1 MGYPHLWKPPIW
13 HFKSHIFRYAW
24 MKCSLS
30 SAFLWAGSM
39 LDRWLGLVLREMR
52 PMLFFLRRIPEYPSK
67 ATTKVT
73 GHYEEELL
81 FSDLFSIWLM
91 VQNSEYWTCEIPLV
105 PHDIP
110 KIITFFEW
118 SPPWHTIYI
127 YIYIF
132 WHSIWHSFWHILWH
146 NPTFYL
152 ILFFLAYVSA
162 ISSDILSVILSGI
175 SSEILSGQGPAG
187 PTLILSLLFGSG
199 GDDCDHKLAV
209 EVWRRRRR
217 RRRTARTAD
226 LKYPKIKQS
235 LTWQV
240 GPVGKK
246 KMVAMSA
253 VEVKLVNVSSQK
265 PSVHDHDPFPESRD
279 AENGEDVEL
288 DELMVRVPSGS
299 VARRRS
305 W

>member
-127 YIYIF
+127 Y
-132 WHSIWHSFWHILWH
+132 
-146 NPTFYL
+146 
-152 ILFFLAYVSA
+152 
-162 ISSDILSVILSGI
+162 SDILFDILSGI
-175 SSEILSGQGPAG
+175 YSDIIRHSIWYYSFWHMYLPYLLTFFLSFYLVYLRRFFLVKVRQGPLWSWACC
-187 PTLILSLLFGSG
+187 S
-199 GDDCDHKLAV
+199 
-209 EVWRRRRR
+209 
-217 RRRTARTAD
+217 
-226 LKYPKIKQS
+226 
-235 LTWQV
+235 
-240 GPVGKK
+240 GPVGTT
-246 KMVAMSA
+246 AITS
-253 VEVKLVNVSSQK
+253 LQLRSGGG
-265 PSVHDHDPFPESRD
+265 
-279 AENGEDVEL
+279 GEGGGGQL
-288 DELMVRVPSGS
+288 GQLT
-299 VARRRS
+299 
-305 W
+305 